1 MAQKIKKGD
10 NVIVLTGKH
19 KGQEGTV
26 LQVWPKEQ
34 RIVVEGVNILKKT
47 VRPSAENPN
56 GGIVEK
62 NGRIHW
68 SNVAIKDP
76 KTGKPTRVGFK
87 LENGKK
93 LRITKSSSSV
103 L

>member
-1 MAQKIKKGD
+1 M
-10 NVIVLTGKH
+10 VIVLTGKN

-26 LQVWPKEQ
+26 LEVWPKEQ
-34 RIVVEGVNILKKT
+34 RVIVDGVNVVKKS

-56 GGIVEK
+56 GGIIEK
-62 NGRIHW
+62 LASIHV

-87 LENGKK
+87 IEGDKK
-93 LRITKSSSSV
+93 LRVTKSSGSI

>member
-10 NVIVLTGKH
+10 MVIVLTGKN

-26 LQVWPKEQ
+26 LEVWPKEQ
-34 RIVVEGVNILKKT
+34 RVIVDGVNVVKKSG
-47 VRPSAENPN
+47 RPSAENPN
-56 GGIVEK
+56 GGIIEK
-62 NGRIHW
+62 LASIHV

-87 LENGKK
+87 IEGDKK
-93 LRITKSSSSV
+93 LRVTKSSGSI

>member
-10 NVIVLTGKH
+10 MVIVLTGKN

-26 LQVWPKEQ
+26 LEVWPKEQ
-34 RIVVEGVNILKKT
+34 RVIVDGVNVVKKS

-56 GGIVEK
+56 GGIIEK
-62 NGRIHW
+62 LASIHV

-87 LENGKK
+87 IEGDKK
-93 LRITKSSSSV
+93 LRVTKSSGSI